1 MKRESISAPEA
12 RRIALSAQGFGL
24 RANAEPT
31 LRSMRALVQR
41 LGTIQID
48 SVNVL
53 VRSHYLP
60 FFSRLGAYDRRM
72 LERLAYGRPRR
83 LFEYWAHEASLLPM
97 ETYPLLRWRM
107 RRALEGHGVWQN
119 VAKVGRERRELVD
132 HIRKTIEAQGPM
144 SASEFEGEKRSGSWW
159 GWNDTKRAVE
169 HLFWT
174 GELAVQN
181 RRPSFERVYD
191 LAQRVIPAGIYGL
204 PEPPLEEAQRALMAI
219 AANAFG
225 VATERDLRDYFRL
238 APTESKER
246 VAELMEAG
254 ELQPI
259 RVEGWKE
266 PAYLA
271 KGATTPRRVECSALL
286 SPFDSLVWNRARML
300 RLFDFQYRIEIYT
313 PAHKRVHGYYV
324 LPYLLGEQL
333 VARVDLKADRKP
345 GVLRVLGLHLEPKVE
360 RRSVMPSLREDL
372 QRLCTWLG
380 LERVAFKRG

>member
-1 MKRESISAPEA
+1 
-12 RRIALSAQGFGL
+12 
-24 RANAEPT
+24 
-31 LRSMRALVQR
+31 
-41 LGTIQID
+41 
-48 SVNVL
+48 
-53 VRSHYLP
+53 
-60 FFSRLGAYDRRM
+60 M

-159 GWNDTKRAVE
+159 GWNDTK
-169 HLFWT
+169 
-174 GELAVQN
+174 
-181 RRPSFERVYD
+181 
-191 LAQRVIPAGIYGL
+191 
-204 PEPPLEEAQRALMAI
+204 RALMAI